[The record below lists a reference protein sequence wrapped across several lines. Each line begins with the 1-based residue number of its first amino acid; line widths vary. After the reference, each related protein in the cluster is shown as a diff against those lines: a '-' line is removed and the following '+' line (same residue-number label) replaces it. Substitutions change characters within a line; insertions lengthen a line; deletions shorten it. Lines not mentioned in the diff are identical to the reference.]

1 MTWREGARQL
11 ATVVGLARNPA
22 LNNRPSQEERTN
34 DACPPLP
41 LARLPRSQPPSHPFH
56 DTAMSESYEELSYSE
71 RVAIVSKF
79 IERAPPG
86 EVNDVVNGLYSPL

>member
-1 MTWREGARQL
+1 
-11 ATVVGLARNPA
+11 
-22 LNNRPSQEERTN
+22 
-34 DACPPLP
+34 
-41 LARLPRSQPPSHPFH
+41 
-56 DTAMSESYEELSYSE
+56 MSESYEELSYSE